1 MPQIGASNFCSPFM
15 KKEQYQFEFFRVED
29 RNRLTQDDLQLLN
42 QAVEAAQKAYAP
54 YSNFLVGAAARLST
68 GSIVTG
74 SNQENASYPV
84 GVCAERVLLGLI
96 GSQYPNIPIEA
107 MAITYQS
114 NKRSSNEPV
123 SPCGMCRQA
132 LVEYESRSQHPIRL
146 ILAGLSGDVLLIESS
161 RLLLPLAFESSY
173 LK

>member
-1 MPQIGASNFCSPFM
+1 M
-15 KKEQYQFEFFRVED
+15 KKENYQFEYIRVPSQEHLKPED
-29 RNRLTQDDLQLLN
+29 QELMRLALIASLQ
-42 QAVEAAQKAYAP
+42 AYAP
-54 YSNFLVGAAARLST
+54 YSNFLVGAAARLKS
-68 GSIVTG
+68 GMILTG

-84 GVCAERVLLGLI
+84 GVCAERVLLGVVA
-96 GSQYPNIPIEA
+96 SQHPQIPIDT

-114 NKRSSNEPV
+114 KNRESKVPV

-132 LVEYESRSQHPIRL
+132 LLEFENRVNHPMRL
-146 ILAGLSGDVLLIESS
+146 ILGGAEGEVLIIDSA

>member
-1 MPQIGASNFCSPFM
+1 MTKDN
-15 KKEQYQFEFFRVED
+15 YQFEYIRIPSQEHLNAED
-29 RNRLTQDDLQLLN
+29 QELMRHALN
-42 QAVEAAQKAYAP
+42 ASSEAYAP
-54 YSNFLVGAAARLST
+54 YSNFFVGAAARLNS
-68 GSIVTG
+68 GIILTG

-84 GVCAERVLLGLI
+84 GVCAERVLLGI
-96 GSQYPNIPIEA
+96 VASQHPQIPINT

-114 NKRSSNEPV
+114 KNRESNIPV

-132 LVEYESRSQHPIRL
+132 LLEFENRVSQPMRL
-146 ILAGLSGDVLLIESS
+146 LLGGVKGEVLIIDST